1 MKERKKNERK
11 KSGANIDYKKK
22 HGGLQNEGLDD
33 HEVKRDERPNKRQ
46 EKKSKGKEKE
56 KKEGCCSA
64 YVQVIKS

>member
-1 MKERKKNERK
+1 MKERNRTKG
-11 KSGANIDYKKK
+11 KSLVQILTIKKK

-56 KKEGCCSA
+56 KKKGVA
-64 YVQVIKS
+64 RPMYK